1 MAGQAEHLGDLG
13 VVPAL
18 GEQVMDRGVAFA
30 GPCRQAAIAGLLAA
44 GRLGRVALKVAAGS
58 SGLRVTGLG
67 GGFSQVG
74 AAGDDGFR
82 YRGAQVLPY
91 VKAVGH
97 LDGVRC
103 SLPGALGV
111 GAGPVAA
118 DDLHA
123 GVVFQPLGE
132 SVGLAVVQHVDGPVG
147 VHVNQDGRVGM
158 AAPFGEVIHAQH
170 GDLANR
176 RIG

>member
-1 MAGQAEHLGDLG
+1 VAGQAEHLGDLG

-18 GEQVMDRGVAFA
+18 GEQVMDRGVAFT
-30 GPCRQAAIAGLLAA
+30 GPGRQAAIAGVLAGGWP
-44 GRLGRVALKVAAGS
+44 GRFAPEVAAGFG
-58 SGLRVTGLG
+58 GLRITGFG
-67 GGFSQVG
+67 GGFWQVG

-82 YRGAQVLPY
+82 YRGAQVLPQ
-91 VKAVGH
+91 VKTVGH

-103 SLPGALGV
+103 SVPGALGV

-123 GVVFQPLGE
+123 GMVFQPPGQ
-132 SVGLAVVQHVDGPVG
+132 SAGLAVAQHVDGLAG
-147 VHVNQDGRVGM
+147 VHVDQDGRVGM